1 MSTTLLLWVGMT
13 MWASRILVPMDDSQ
27 ANHLKAYGVA
37 FWVLE
42 NGVEVEWLLN
52 YRGGSFLMPNIGEI
66 ENECVIRG
74 VSYQVIADVQ
84 AAQILSE
91 IADPEVN
98 MERVKLEVSPKIAVY
113 SPDGKQPWDD
123 AVTLVLTY
131 AEIPYEVVYDTEI
144 LLGELPQYD
153 WLHLHHEDFT
163 GQYGKFYKAY
173 RSAAWYQEE
182 VERQSSTAQVM
193 GFQKVSE
200 MKRKVATTIQEF
212 VIGGGFLFTMCSGT
226 DSYDIAL
233 AAQGVDICA
242 PMYDGDP
249 ADPASQGKLDFER
262 GLAFQS
268 YTLEMDPLVYEF
280 SNIDGT
286 KDHSDIK
293 PINDFFTLFDF
304 SAKWDIVPTMLT
316 QSHERVI
323 AGFMGQT
330 TSFRKEFIR
339 PDVTVMGDN
348 RNLPTAKYIHGT
360 LGLGQWTY
368 YGGHDPEDYRH
379 LVNDPPTDLNL
390 HPNSPGYRLILN
402 NILFPAAKKKRGK
415 RKEARVDRVSA
426 LDGHREGEHFQSAF
440 RVIFDQEFNGASCA
454 FGHAEQ
460 SEAGV
465 STNGIGVA
473 LAKHVDVSLAKGGVV
488 HVVDV
493 GDFGAELVSQ
503 CRFHHVA
510 AMHLESEWR
519 LLHGQEQQD
528 FSFVVNESMV
538 QHVLDG
544 FDHNV
549 QNPFG
554 LLSASP

>member
-1 MSTTLLLWVGMT
+1 
-13 MWASRILVPMDDSQ
+13 MDDSQ
-27 ANHLKAYGVA
+27 TNHLKAYGVA

-52 YRGGSFLMPNIGEI
+52 YRGGSFLMPNIPEI
-66 ENECVIRG
+66 QNECVIRG
-74 VSYQVIADVQ
+74 VAHQVIADVQ
-84 AAQILSE
+84 AGQILQE

-98 MERVKLEVSPKIAVY
+98 MERVKLEVTPKIAVY
-113 SPDGKQPWDD
+113 SPEGKQPWDD

-131 AEIPYEVVYDTEI
+131 AEIPYDVVYDTEI
-144 LLGELPQYD
+144 LMGELPKYD

-173 RSAAWYQEE
+173 RSASWYQEE
-182 VERQSSTAQVM
+182 VARQSGTAQIM

-200 MKRKVATTIQEF
+200 MKRNVATNIRDF

-233 AAQGVDICA
+233 AAQEVDICA
-242 PMYDGDP
+242 PMFDGDP
-249 ADPASQGKLDFER
+249 ADPAAQSKLKFDD
-262 GLAFQS
+262 GLAFQN
-268 YTLEMDPLVYEF
+268 YQLEMDPLVYEF
-280 SNIDGT
+280 SSIDGT

-293 PINDFFTLFDF
+293 AINDFFTLFDF

-330 TSFRKEFIR
+330 TSFRKEYIR

-402 NILFPAAKKKRGK
+402 NILFPAAKKKD
-415 RKEARVDRVSA
+415 RK
-426 LDGHREGEHFQSAF
+426 
-440 RVIFDQEFNGASCA
+440 
-454 FGHAEQ
+454 
-460 SEAGV
+460 
-465 STNGIGVA
+465 T
-473 LAKHVDVSLAKGGVV
+473 
-488 HVVDV
+488 
-493 GDFGAELVSQ
+493 
-503 CRFHHVA
+503 
-510 AMHLESEWR
+510 
-519 LLHGQEQQD
+519 
-528 FSFVVNESMV
+528 
-538 QHVLDG
+538 
-544 FDHNV
+544 
-549 QNPFG
+549 
-554 LLSASP
+554 

>member
-1 MSTTLLLWVGMT
+1 MRKGVMAFHSEMRMEGAPSPYLEPMMEMLRRAGLTLVGCALLNAC
-13 MWASRILVPMDDSQ
+13 WAARILVPMDDSQ
-27 ANHLKAYGVA
+27 TNHLKAYGVA

-52 YRGGSFLMPNIGEI
+52 YRGGSFLLPNISEI
-66 ENECVIRG
+66 QNECVIRG
-74 VSYQVIADVQ
+74 VAHQVIADVQ
-84 AAQILSE
+84 AGQILQE
-91 IADPEVN
+91 ISDPEAN
-98 MERVKLEVSPKIAVY
+98 MERVKLEVTPKIAVY
-113 SPDGKQPWDD
+113 SPEGKQPWDD

-131 AEIPYEVVYDTEI
+131 AEIPYDVVYDTKI
-144 LLGELPQYD
+144 LTGELPKYD

-163 GQYGKFYKAY
+163 GQYGKFYRAY
-173 RSAAWYQEE
+173 RSAAWYQAE
-182 VERQSSTAQVM
+182 VARQSETAEIM

-200 MKRKVATTIQEF
+200 MKRSVAQDIRDF
-212 VIGGGFLFTMCSGT
+212 VLGGGFLFTMCSGT

-233 AAQGVDICA
+233 AAQEADICG
-242 PMYDGDP
+242 PMFDGDV
-249 ADPASQGKLDFER
+249 ADPAAQSKMQFDA
-262 GLAFQS
+262 GLAFQN
-268 YTLEMDPLVYEF
+268 YQLEMDPLVYEF
-280 SNIDGT
+280 SEIDGT

-402 NILFPAAKKKRGK
+402 NVLFPAAKKKD
-415 RKEARVDRVSA
+415 RK
-426 LDGHREGEHFQSAF
+426 
-440 RVIFDQEFNGASCA
+440 
-454 FGHAEQ
+454 
-460 SEAGV
+460 
-465 STNGIGVA
+465 T
-473 LAKHVDVSLAKGGVV
+473 
-488 HVVDV
+488 
-493 GDFGAELVSQ
+493 
-503 CRFHHVA
+503 
-510 AMHLESEWR
+510 
-519 LLHGQEQQD
+519 
-528 FSFVVNESMV
+528 
-538 QHVLDG
+538 
-544 FDHNV
+544 
-549 QNPFG
+549 
-554 LLSASP
+554 